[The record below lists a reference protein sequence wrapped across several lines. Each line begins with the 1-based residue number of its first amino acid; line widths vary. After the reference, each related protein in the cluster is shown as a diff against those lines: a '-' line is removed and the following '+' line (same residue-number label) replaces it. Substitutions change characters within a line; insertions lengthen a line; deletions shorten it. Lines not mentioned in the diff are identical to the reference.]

1 MNSRT
6 NYSNFWFDRQTSL
19 IDDLLADDTDDV
31 KVKPQKDFIQLA
43 ANQRAIGNFVRIV
56 SGKNIPVKYVTRGD
70 SYTDGKSVTIA
81 ANIKPETFDQTVGLA
96 LHEGSHI
103 AYTDFEASYDA
114 FDTMYRDDSYAHRD
128 FFKNMVNYVE
138 DRRIDNIVF
147 KSSPGYKGYYHT
159 LYKKYF
165 NHKTISKGLASNM
178 YREID
183 FDSYLFRII
192 NFTNSATDLTSLPKL
207 EEIYNLIDIKNI
219 SRLQGT
225 SGAIEVAHQV
235 CEIVFTMIDS
245 VKNQEQGN
253 GEESEDQDGDQDTD
267 SNASPNGGA
276 GSDEQDTDSSD
287 TQSDTSSLPQL
298 NDRVKKQL
306 ENLLKKEKDLLDGK
320 TPKSKLTK
328 NDAQT
333 VNSVARSGAEL
344 KDVEMDTHWGKNRT
358 KVILVPK
365 LTQELIDNGV
375 FSFCSKWAQNYR
387 LDSVVRPINE
397 GLRLGTI
404 LGKKLKVRGEE
415 RDLIFTRQTS
425 GKIDKRLISELGFD
439 NESVFSHK
447 FTERYNKANL
457 HISIDGSGSMSGT
470 KWEKAITSAIAMCKA
485 AEMAGNIRVI
495 VSFRYTEDNKPLVLI
510 GYDSK
515 INKLNHIKS
524 LWTGIGVCG
533 TTPESLC
540 YEAMMEDYINS
551 VSGDDN
557 YFINFSDGAP
567 YFSNKDINYYSTDA
581 EKHCRKMVKKIKNR
595 GIKIL
600 SYFVTD
606 YEYDT
611 ERQSFKNMYGKDAAF
626 INPKNMMEV
635 AKTMNTMFLSK

>member
-19 IDDLLADDTDDV
+19 VDDFLADDKEDV
-31 KVKPQKDFIQLA
+31 KVKPQKDHIQLA

-56 SGKNIPVKYVTRGD
+56 SGQNIPVRYMTRGD

-81 ANIKPETFDQTVGLA
+81 GNIKPETFDQTVGLA

-103 AYTDFEASYDA
+103 AYTDFQASYDA
-114 FDTMYRDDSYAHRD
+114 FDTMYSDRSYDFKD

-159 LYKKYF
+159 LYSKYF
-165 NHKTISKGLASNM
+165 NHKTISKGLKSEE

-183 FDSYLFRII
+183 LDSYIFRII
-192 NFTNSATDLTSLPKL
+192 NFTNSATDLTALPKL
-207 EEIYNLIDIKNI
+207 EEIFNLIDLKNI
-219 SRLQGT
+219 SRLKSTGGG
-225 SGAIEVAHQV
+225 SIEVARQV
-235 CEIVFTMIDS
+235 CEIVFPMIDK
-245 VKNQEQGN
+245 VTIEEEGGN
-253 GEESEDQDGDQDTD
+253 GEGSEDQDGDQDTD
-267 SNASPNGGA
+267 SKAGGA
-276 GSDEQDTDSSD
+276 SGEGSDEQDTDSSD
-287 TQSDTSSLPQL
+287 TQPDTSSLPQL
-298 NDRVKKQL
+298 NDKVKRQL
-306 ENLLKKEKDLLDGK
+306 ENLLNKEKDLLNGK
-320 TPKSKLTK
+320 TPKSKLTNK
-328 NDAQT
+328 DAQV

-344 KDVEMDTHWGKNRT
+344 KDVEMDGAWGKKRT

-365 LTQELIDNGV
+365 LTQDMIDNDV
-375 FSFCSKWAQNYR
+375 FSFCSRWSQQYR
-387 LDSVVRPINE
+387 LDSVTTPINE

-415 RDLIFTRQTS
+415 SDLIHTRQKS

-439 NESVFSHK
+439 NGNVFSHK

-457 HISIDGSGSMSGT
+457 HISVDGSGSMNGR
-470 KWEKAITSAIAMCKA
+470 KWDKAITSTVAMCKA

-495 VSFRYTEDNKPLVLI
+495 VSFRYTQKDKPLVLI

-515 INKLNHIKS
+515 VNKLGHIKS
-524 LWTGIGVCG
+524 LWTGIGVSG

-540 YEAMMEDYINS
+540 YEAMMDNYLKS

-557 YFINFSDGAP
+557 YFINFSDGQP
-567 YFSNKDINYYSTDA
+567 YFQNGDLYYYGSDA
-581 EKHCRKMVKKIKNR
+581 ERHCKKQVKMMKNR

-600 SYFVTD
+600 SYFV
-606 YEYDT
+606 
-611 ERQSFKNMYGKDAAF
+611 S
-626 INPKNMMEV
+626 
-635 AKTMNTMFLSK
+635 